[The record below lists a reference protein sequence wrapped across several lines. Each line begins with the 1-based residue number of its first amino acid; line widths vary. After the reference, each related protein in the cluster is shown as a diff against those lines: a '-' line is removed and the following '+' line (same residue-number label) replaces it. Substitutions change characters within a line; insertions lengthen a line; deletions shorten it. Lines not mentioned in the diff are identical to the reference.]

1 MSNKN
6 INECEG
12 GVPGGITPDLV
23 GGMGSIELPGDNPN
37 NGYDGIKGSGDIP
50 KGSGHVYKQIMTYDT
65 FIKLPEWKKKK
76 KNKNKKEMTPDS
88 PYYKHSP
95 NPPEYSHVYD
105 FKEYIKKVKDE
116 P

>member
-12 GVPGGITPDLV
+12 GVPGGITPDCV

-50 KGSGHVYKQIMTYDT
+50 KGSGHDYKQIIEAFEDA
-65 FIKLPEWKKKK
+65 
-76 KNKNKKEMTPDS
+76 
-88 PYYKHSP
+88 
-95 NPPEYSHVYD
+95 
-105 FKEYIKKVKDE
+105 KKVTGKPTAIIAKTIKGKGVSYME
-116 P
+116 NQASWHGKAPNEQELAQAMQELI